1 MKKLTILCVDDDSDD
16 LQLLNETLKETHAD
30 FKIIEAHNGRQALD
44 HLQTL
49 KKSGEHPS
57 LIILDINMPVLNG
70 KETLSIIKT
79 DEVLKAIP
87 VVVFTTSGSDSD
99 KSFCNLHGVEMVTK
113 PPSFNSFKKVVHKL
127 LNSVMP
133 GS

>member
-16 LQLLNETLKETHAD
+16 LQLLNETLKDTHAD
-30 FKIIEAHNGRQALD
+30 FEVIEAHNGRQALD
-44 HLQTL
+44 LLQNL

-79 DEVLKAIP
+79 DELFKSIP
-87 VVVFTTSGSDSD
+87 VVVFTTSGSDTD
-99 KSFCNLHGVEMVTK
+99 KNFCNLHGVEMVTK
-113 PPSFNSFKKVVHKL
+113 PPSFNTFKTVVHKL
-127 LNSVMP
+127 LNSVIP
-133 GS
+133 G